1 MTLPNL
7 ILGTIGNG
15 KNLDFVKDNLEL
27 MGFDLNASDELGA
40 KKLAGLCAATVLC
53 GELSL
58 LAAQTNQGELMDAHK
73 RIERS

>member
-1 MTLPNL
+1 MILC
-7 ILGTIGNG
+7 LGTIGNG
-15 KNLDFVKDNLEL
+15 KNLDFVKDNLDL
-27 MGFDLNASDELGA
+27 MGFDLNASDELDA